1 MNLFDLNREF
11 ADMESAL
18 SASLAAD
25 VAEGKLTE
33 DEARQIYLDT
43 LEGES
48 GDLETKLLNYA
59 KVIKNKEAEASAL
72 DERIKSLQARKKA
85 LEVSKDNLS
94 SLAVKVMLE
103 RGMNPKDSEIAM
115 SLRKSEAVII
125 DDESLIPNTA
135 KEYIPASWAVRKT
148 DIKKLL
154 KDGQQIPGAHIE
166 VRHNLALK

>member
-1 MNLFDLNREF
+1 MNLFELNRAF
-11 ADMESAL
+11 AEMEASL

-33 DEARQIYLDT
+33 EQAKQIYLDT

-48 GDLETKLLNYA
+48 GDIETKLLNYA
-59 KVIKNKEAEASAL
+59 KVIKNKEAEAAAL

-85 LEVSKDNLS
+85 LEGGKDNLA

-103 RGMNPKDSEIAM
+103 RAITPKDSEIAM
-115 SLRKSEAVII
+115 GLRKSEAVII

-135 KEYIPASWAVRKT
+135 KEYVPASWAVRKA
-148 DIKKLL
+148 DVKKLL
-154 KDGQQIPGAHIE
+154 KDGQQIP
-166 VRHNLALK
+166 VRTSRCAITWR